1 MARTH
6 LADLQSLISRLAPKM
21 GKSVRPECKRFFS
34 GAAAYADGR
43 IFMTLTPAGLAL
55 KLPEDGRATLM
66 AAGGRPLKYFPNAPV
81 KLEYVLCSGE
91 LSDEALAH
99 WIELSVAFVQ
109 RKP

>member
-6 LADLQSLISRLAPKM
+6 LADLQSVISRLAPKM
-21 GKSVRPECKRFFS
+21 GESVRLECKRFFS

-55 KLPEDGRATLM
+55 KLPEHGRASLM
-66 AAGGRPLKYFPNAPV
+66 AAGGQPLRYFPNAPV
-81 KLEYVLCSGE
+81 KKEYVVCPSE
-91 LSDEALAH
+91 LADEALAQ
-99 WIELSVAFVQ
+99 WIELSVTFVQ